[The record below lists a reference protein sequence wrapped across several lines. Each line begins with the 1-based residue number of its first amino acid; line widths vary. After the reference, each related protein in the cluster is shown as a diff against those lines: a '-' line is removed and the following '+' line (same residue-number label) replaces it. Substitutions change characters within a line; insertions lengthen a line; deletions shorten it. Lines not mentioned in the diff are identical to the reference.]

1 MVRYLI
7 EIVTYTTIENSSF
20 SLKTLR
26 TRYTP
31 INVILLSPLWQHLP
45 LSSLTLS
52 LFRSL
57 SDPQLSILT
66 PCLTASLLPPSP
78 SPPASTLR
86 PSTFSLDLT
95 PHLTLLLLSTPVQL
109 PTSLFFFLVTLYPTF
124 NYSLLVSLYELL
136 AI

>member
-7 EIVTYTTIENSSF
+7 EIVTYTTTENSSF

-31 INVILLSPLWQHLP
+31 INVLLLSPLWQHLP

-52 LFRSL
+52 LFLSL

-78 SPPASTLR
+78 SPPAPTLR
-86 PSTFSLDLT
+86 PPTPSLDPT
-95 PHLTLLLLSTPVQL
+95 PHPTLLPLSTPLQL

-124 NYSLLVSLYELL
+124 NYSLLVSLYEVL